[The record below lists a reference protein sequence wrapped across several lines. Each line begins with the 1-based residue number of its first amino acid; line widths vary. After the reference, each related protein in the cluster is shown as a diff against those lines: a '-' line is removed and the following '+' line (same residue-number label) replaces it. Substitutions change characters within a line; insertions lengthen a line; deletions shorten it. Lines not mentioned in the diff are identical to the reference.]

1 VTDGGL
7 YSVRDV
13 ARIFGLQ
20 EARLRYWAQ
29 TGFVGPSQRQGG
41 KAMYTF
47 EDLIGVKVA
56 KELLDGGL
64 PLQRVRKNLDALRIA
79 LPGVDKPLSQ
89 TRIVS
94 DGERVVVV
102 GDEKAFEPE
111 SGQLVLSF
119 TVESLTAEVAKILE
133 LPARPKREATTY
145 ESFLQAVSAEEA
157 GDLAR
162 AEQLYRKT
170 LARDDGFAAAW
181 TNLGNVLERSG
192 ARGTAREAY
201 EKALG
206 LDPDQPEARFN
217 LANLLAD
224 VGELELALAEYRR
237 VVASCPEFA
246 DAHYNLGLLW
256 ERLGSPAS
264 ARAAY
269 EQYLELDVDS
279 EWAERARERVSALRI
294 ETGG

>member
-1 VTDGGL
+1 MAGEGL
-7 YSVRDV
+7 FSVKDV

-29 TGFVGPSQRQGG
+29 TGFVGPSHRGG
-41 KAMYTF
+41 GRALYTF

-56 KELLDGGL
+56 KELLEGGL
-64 PLQRVRKNLDALRIA
+64 PLQRVRKNLDALRTA

-89 TRIVS
+89 LRVVC
-94 DGERVVVV
+94 DGDRVVVV
-102 GDEKAFEPE
+102 ADESAFEPE
-111 SGQLVLSF
+111 TGQLVLSF
-119 TVESLTAEVAKILE
+119 TVESLTAEVSKILE
-133 LPARPKREATTY
+133 LPSRGGGKEAPTTY
-145 ESFLQAVSAEEA
+145 ASFLEAVSAEEA
-157 GDLAR
+157 GDLGR

-181 TNLGNVLERSG
+181 TNLGNVLERAG
-192 ARGTAREAY
+192 ARGAAREAY

-206 LDPDQPEARFN
+206 LDPDQPEARYN

-256 ERLGSPAS
+256 ERMEAPVH

-269 EQYLELDVDS
+269 EQYLALDGES
-279 EWAERARERVSALRI
+279 AWAERARERVSQL
-294 ETGG
+294 TNG